1 MSRVYQG
8 VFDVGDFVLYVT
20 YIVQLYSPLNFFGMY
35 YQLLQQAFIDMENM
49 FDLLDAKQEVQ
60 DDFDAKPL
68 KVNDAI
74 GITMIIFK

>member
-1 MSRVYQG
+1 MYQG

-74 GITMIIFK
+74 GITIIIFK

>member
-1 MSRVYQG
+1 
-8 VFDVGDFVLYVT
+8 
-20 YIVQLYSPLNFFGMY
+20 MY

-68 KVNDAI
+68 MVNDTI
-74 GITMIIFK
+74 GNKTIILK